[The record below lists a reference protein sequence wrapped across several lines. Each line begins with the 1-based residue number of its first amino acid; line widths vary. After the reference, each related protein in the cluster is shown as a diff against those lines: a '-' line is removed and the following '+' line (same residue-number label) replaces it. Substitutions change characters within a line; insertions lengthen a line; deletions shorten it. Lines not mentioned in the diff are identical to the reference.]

1 MNSTFS
7 YKAIFILS
15 LTLFIFSTSFAQIDI
30 KSKVD
35 AQTYADYSKAID
47 LFEKNINP
55 NEIATIFI
63 AKNYAVVDR
72 LAQYQAVFVIKD
84 NSAINSFINH
94 HTIQKYITEEG
105 LRQDVINSSIDRA
118 EIFKSNDRY
127 HFIKNDVL
135 VMLTDKTSFEAN
147 IEKATQI
154 NSNVIVYFI
163 QSAVKY

>member
-1 MNSTFS
+1 MNCIIS
-7 YKAIFILS
+7 YKATS
-15 LTLFIFSTSFAQIDI
+15 LLCFSLFFFSTSFAQIEI

-55 NEIATIFI
+55 SDVATIFS

-72 LAQYQAVFVIKD
+72 LAQYQAVFVTKD

-127 HFIKNDVL
+127 HFIKNDLL

-154 NSNVIVYFI
+154 NSNVIVY
-163 QSAVKY
+163 KR

>member
-1 MNSTFS
+1 MNCIIS
-7 YKAIFILS
+7 YKATSLLCLS
-15 LTLFIFSTSFAQIDI
+15 LFFFSTSFAQIDI

-55 NEIATIFI
+55 NDVATIFI

-72 LAQYQAVFVIKD
+72 LAQYQAVFVAKD

-94 HTIQKYITEEG
+94 HTIQKYIAEVD
-105 LRQDVINSSIDRA
+105 LRQDVINSNIDRT
-118 EIFKSNDRY
+118 EKFKSNDTY
-127 HFIKNDVL
+127 HFVKNDIL
-135 VMLTDKTSFEAN
+135 VMLTDKASFEAN
-147 IEKATQI
+147 IEKAIQI

-163 QSAVKY
+163 QSVVKY